1 MVVGIVRTFFM
12 IYGFVKSKSGKVL
25 ERFERMIVEVGEP
38 APAPPEP
45 APAPAPTPGAVP
57 GAAPPPTE
65 AALAA
70 GDAATVAGGVEA
82 AEATDTDLADVQ
94 RAHELLD
101 LQADTERAHE
111 LLDLLNGDDAATA
124 DGGGLFGML
133 RRRRQPG
140 AAQAAGE

>member
-1 MVVGIVRTFFM
+1 MAAEVQLSAGEEAVAAAEEEEAHVAVVQ
-12 IYGFVKSKSGKVL
+12 
-25 ERFERMIVEVGEP
+25 
-38 APAPPEP
+38 
-45 APAPAPTPGAVP
+45 
-57 GAAPPPTE
+57 
-65 AALAA
+65 
-70 GDAATVAGGVEA
+70 GVEA

-101 LQADTERAHE
+101 LQADTERTHE
-111 LLDLLNGDDAATA
+111 LLDLLDGDAAATA